1 MRLLVENL
9 EAASKIYPTNKIGVR
24 LPPYGLFND
33 MSDSDPISLF
43 TAVCTKIH
51 ELGIDYVNVI
61 EPRSTHA
68 GGGEDVV
75 EGVPR
80 TSGGFRKT
88 FAGNF
93 ISAGGYT

>member
-75 EGVPR
+75 EGVR
-80 TSGGFRKT
+80 RWWRRGCS
-88 FAGNF
+88 
-93 ISAGGYT
+93 